1 MNVRKLRSITAA
13 AALGASLGLAL
24 PAAAGHDDAK
34 PGAETRGR
42 YATARVVRVE
52 PIVRVVRVSEP
63 RRRCWDEDYVVRYH
77 DHERGRGRGHGGT
90 AGSAILGGIIG
101 GAVGNAFGDGKGRD
115 AATLA
120 GVLIGS
126 SIGHDRALRDDD
138 RYDRDQRVREE
149 VRSRERCEV
158 DDRWREE
165 ERIEGYDVTYEFQ
178 GERYRS
184 RMSHDPG
191 DELKVW
197 VSVRP
202 VGE

>member
-1 MNVRKLRSITAA
+1 MDHRTLTLITL
-13 AALGASLGLAL
+13 LGASLAAA
-24 PAAAGHDDAK
+24 PAAFAGHDRDEVG
-34 PGAETRGR
+34 PETRGR
-42 YATARVVRVE
+42 YATAKVVRVE
-52 PIVRVVRVSEP
+52 PIVRVVRISEP
-63 RRRCWDEDYVVRYH
+63 RRRCWDEDYVVRYDEH
-77 DHERGRGRGHGGT
+77 PGRGHGRT

-126 SIGHDRALRDDD
+126 SIGHDRAVRDAE
-138 RYDRDQRVREE
+138 RYGGAREE
-149 VRSRERCEV
+149 TRTRTRCE
-158 DDRWREE
+158 DEDRWREE
-165 ERIEGYDVTYEFQ
+165 ERIEGYDVVYEYM
-178 GERYRS
+178 GERYRT

-191 DELKVW
+191 DQLKVW